1 MTVFRKWS
9 TLASFV
15 DRRHQLLVAII
26 IAVIIGFGSVYS
38 FMRGNQLVFLDERVY
53 HSIAE
58 HIVTL
63 QQYSIDGV
71 TSTAYRPPGYPLFLA
86 ALVALKANVVV
97 LRIINFV
104 LLGVCALLVYLM
116 LKQRVSGAV
125 GVLGAL
131 LVVGYP
137 VLFYTAGT
145 LYPQI
150 FSAAL
155 MLLLL
160 YALLRPGL
168 SLPWCGL
175 GGLLLGYLCLT
186 APVSLFLA
194 PILCMW
200 IWYAKPPRRAAC
212 IALFVAITFLIIG
225 LWSARN
231 YYVFRSFVL
240 ISTNSGIN
248 LLLGNSPNTTPNS
261 GVNVDLS
268 QYHAQAV
275 NMNEIEADA
284 YYKAEA
290 LRYISENK
298 FAAAQLYAARFLN
311 HFNYR
316 NELKTN
322 VGQVSLADMLV
333 LVTYG
338 PLLALFLLR
347 IALSR
352 VIKLTPFEWL
362 LIVIYVASAAFH
374 AIFFTRIRFRLP
386 FDILLIMSA
395 AMTLHYVYQQI
406 PAISRLR
413 QSLPHVSQSREPR

>member
-1 MTVFRKWS
+1 MAVLRKWS

-15 DRRHQLLVAII
+15 DRRHQMLVSIMIAI
-26 IAVIIGFGSVYS
+26 IIGFGAVYS
-38 FMRGNQLVFLDERVY
+38 FLRGDQLVFLDERVY

-63 QQYSIDGV
+63 QKFSIDGV

-86 ALVALKANVVV
+86 VLVALGANVVV
-97 LRIINFV
+97 LRIVNFV
-104 LLGVCALLVYLM
+104 LLGICALLVYLI
-116 LKQRVSGAV
+116 LKQRVSGTV

-131 LVVGYP
+131 FVVGYP

-150 FSAAL
+150 FAAAL
-155 MLLLL
+155 MMVLL
-160 YALLRPGL
+160 YVLHRPTL
-168 SLPWCGL
+168 SLVWCGL
-175 GGLLLGYLCLT
+175 SGLLLGYLCLT
-186 APVSLFLA
+186 VPASLFLA
-194 PILCMW
+194 PILCVW
-200 IWYAKPPRRAAC
+200 IWYAQQPRRAAC
-212 IALFVAITFLIIG
+212 VALFVATTFLVIG

-298 FAAAQLYAARFLN
+298 FAAAQLYAAKFLN

-322 VGQVSLADMLV
+322 VGEVSLADMLV

-352 VIKLTPFEWL
+352 TIKMTPFEWL
-362 LIVIYVASAAFH
+362 LIAIYLASAAFH

-386 FDILLIMSA
+386 FDFLLIMSA
-395 AMTLHYVYQQI
+395 AMTLHYVYQHI
-406 PAISRLR
+406 RVISRLR
-413 QSLPHVSQSREPR
+413 QSLPRVSHGQEP